1 MSLPWPWTRM
11 SRRTRRTQARC
22 KLEPA
27 FPSRLI
33 LFSSFIEMLVP
44 PEHSALSLRPG
55 CVVLTKM
62 CGLWPEPT
70 A

>member
-1 MSLPWPWTRM
+1 MAMDQDEPKDWEDPGPMRTGTCLP
-11 SRRTRRTQARC
+11 
-22 KLEPA
+22 
-27 FPSRLI
+27 FPSHLI
-33 LFSSFIEMLVP
+33 LFSSFIEMVVP

-55 CVVLTKM
+55 CVVLTKV